1 MSFAESDSEGLK
13 CFKYT
18 FSRNMEFES
27 VNSEASEKSVE
38 HAVGNYRKGGKF
50 LLYRSGELDISV
62 LCSSMGGVRHV
73 L

>member
-38 HAVGNYRKGGKF
+38 HAVGNYRKGGGSSCYIEVGS
-50 LLYRSGELDISV
+50 LISLFSV
-62 LCSSMGGVRHV
+62 VAWEV
-73 L
+73 